1 MELMLAVAG
10 VATLTAGLAMRQ
22 AEKRL
27 ESWDAHVDQA
37 LELVR

>member
-10 VATLTAGLAMRQ
+10 VATITAGLAMRQ
-22 AEKRL
+22 AEKRR
-27 ESWDAHVDQA
+27 EAWEIHVDQA